1 MWCETCKPPLSPSP
15 PTPTPGFPRQEVAA
29 ALRRVL
35 PGPSSSSLH
44 STRIIQQSGFVL
56 FCFET
61 WCQVPDM
68 FPAVHSSLVGLCCLI
83 SPSPRWWLAWP
94 LLALLS
100 HSVWPHCI
108 SHTSCVH
115 ASRDPTCLECSL
127 QGLQVSC
134 SPPPPHAAC
143 DHRWAQ
149 VLRGHWEACG
159 IPSYLHCRHTLLVDT
174 QYRALPAP

>member
-29 ALRRVL
+29 ALGRVL

-115 ASRDPTCLECSL
+115 ASRDPTCLECCPPALCKASRCRAPPHPRMPL
-127 QGLQVSC
+127 ATTGGLKCSEGTGRPVG
-134 SPPPPHAAC
+134 SPPTCTA
-143 DHRWAQ
+143 
-149 VLRGHWEACG
+149 GT
-159 IPSYLHCRHTLLVDT
+159 HCW
-174 QYRALPAP
+174 